1 MSHSLEN
8 HSVWL
13 ITGCSTGM
21 GRHFALTLLSLGQK
35 VIATARNIDQVRDIE
50 QAGAAV
56 MTVDVTWSPDK
67 LNEVAQN
74 AIKVYGRVD
83 YLINNAGYG
92 YQGTIE
98 EMSHQETHD
107 LFSANVFG
115 VMNVTRSFLPHF
127 RERRSGGIIIMSSIA
142 STQYFPG
149 GAMYCITKAAVAAV
163 GEALKVELD
172 PLGIKVLTVDLGKFR
187 TSFLERDTNL
197 KKASQMIPDYKPV
210 NDWFDDFRDKI
221 AGNQPNDPK
230 LGVLRII
237 EIITQSGMATGK
249 EVPGRIPLGVD
260 AKEQLIKRCQ
270 DTVEQLEEW
279 SDIICSTGY

>member
-1 MSHSLEN
+1 MTRMH
-8 HSVWL
+8 
-13 ITGCSTGM
+13 TATQ
-21 GRHFALTLLSLGQK
+21 TLLSMGQK
-35 VIATARNIDQVRDIE
+35 VIATAQNIDRIRDIE

-67 LNEVAQN
+67 LNEVAEN

-83 YLINNAGYG
+83 YLINNAGKILDLMAFG
-92 YQGTIE
+92 LAWMTI
-98 EMSHQETHD
+98 D
-107 LFSANVFG
+107 VFG

-149 GAMYCITKAAVAAV
+149 AAMYCITKAAVAAV
-163 GEALKVELD
+163 GEVLKVELD
-172 PLGIKVLTVDLGKFR
+172 PLGIKVLTVDLGKYH
-187 TSFLERDTNL
+187 TSLLERDTNL
-197 KKASQMIPDYKPV
+197 KKASQMIPDYKPI
-210 NDWFDDFRDKI
+210 NDWFDDFRDKL

-249 EVPGRIPLGVD
+249 EVPARIPLGVD
-260 AKEQLIKRCQ
+260 GKEPLIKRCQ

>member
-1 MSHSLEN
+1 MPHSLEN

-21 GRHFALTLLSLGQK
+21 GRHFALYDVFTSIITRIHTATQTLLSLGQK

-107 LFSANVFG
+107 LFSA
-115 VMNVTRSFLPHF
+115 R
-127 RERRSGGIIIMSSIA
+127 
-142 STQYFPG
+142 